1 MNSIKKKKLIY
12 VNIDFNMNII
22 IVLYVLFWIKL
33 RFKELFWIFWSNCIK
48 YCWIIYGVGMLLLFF
63 I

>member
-33 RFKELFWIFWSNCIK
+33 RLKELWNFEVIVLNIVK
-48 YCWIIYGVGMLLLFF
+48 
-63 I
+63 